1 VFSRKKNTH
10 KLLILLLFFTLTSCE
25 SFIRGKEDILPGQR
39 ESILL
44 SSELLK
50 ISDQQYSIDIPSP
63 KNDKNWVASFKNTS
77 NNLGNLSYSEDFII
91 NWSTDIGVGASK
103 DNFLTVAPILIDN
116 LIFVADSENK
126 LSAVNTSNGTI
137 VWSKG
142 LYPEQEEP
150 KVGFG
155 GGLFA
160 NSGMIFYTN
169 GFGELYALDPY
180 NGDILWKKDLKVPIR
195 SAPIANNS
203 AVYVLNIDNQI
214 QSFDIQSGDLIWDYN
229 WFSDSAGFIQ
239 SSSMALNK
247 NAIIVPYKSGEI
259 FVFNASNGRRIWAD
273 SINRKNI
280 KNSLSQ
286 IKDIVASPVIN
297 NEYIVTVGS
306 NGRIIVNNIENGFR
320 VWELA
325 ISSSLTPLL
334 IGDYMFLLGN
344 DNILFAITLD
354 KGEIVWM
361 KDLKQ
366 EYEFEKNDG
375 FISMLM
381 INNKIHFFSSNGSH
395 LVISPEDGEI
405 SNIESNKFSNISIP
419 PIVVNNNLYVI
430 SDKGEL
436 TSYR

>member
-1 VFSRKKNTH
+1 MFRIKRNIY
-10 KLLILLLFFTLTSCE
+10 KLSILFLFFTLTSCE
-25 SFIRGKEDILPGQR
+25 SLIRGKEDILPGQR

-44 SSELLK
+44 SPELPE
-50 ISDQQYSIDIPSP
+50 ISGQQHTINIPNP
-63 KNDKNWVASFKNTS
+63 KNSSNWFAPLKNTS
-77 NNLGNLSYSEDFII
+77 NNLGNLSYSGDFIE
-91 NWSTDIGVGASK
+91 NWSEDIGVGTSK
-103 DNFLTVAPILIDN
+103 DNVLTVAPILIDN
-116 LIFVADSENK
+116 IIFVVDSENK
-126 LSAVNTSNGTI
+126 ISALNASNGTI
-137 VWSKG
+137 IWSKG

-160 NSGMIFYTN
+160 NSGMIFYAN

-180 NGDILWKKDLKVPIR
+180 SGDIIWKKDLGIPIR

-214 QSFDIQSGDLIWDYN
+214 QSFDIQSGDLIWDYS

-247 NAIIVPYKSGEI
+247 NTIIVPYRSGEI
-259 FVFNASNGRRIWAD
+259 FVFNASNGRRVWAD
-273 SINRKNI
+273 SINRKNVQ
-280 KNSLSQ
+280 NSLSQ

-306 NGRIIVNNIENGFR
+306 NGRVIANNIESGFR
-320 VWELA
+320 IWELA
-325 ISSSLTPLL
+325 ISSSITPLL
-334 IGDYMFLLGN
+334 IGDYMYLLGN

-366 EYEFEKNDG
+366 EYEFKKNEG

-381 INNKIHFFSSNGSH
+381 INNNIYFFSSNGSYM
-395 LVISPEDGEI
+395 VVSPENGEI
-405 SNIESNKFSNISIP
+405 SNIETNKFSDMSVP

-430 SDKGEL
+430 SDNGEL

>member
-1 VFSRKKNTH
+1 VFFIKKNIY
-10 KLLILLLFFTLTSCE
+10 KLFILLLFFTLTSCE
-25 SFIRGKEDILPGQR
+25 SFIRGKEDILPGKR
-39 ESILL
+39 ESLLL
-44 SSELLK
+44 SSESLK
-50 ISDQQYSIDIPSP
+50 ISDKQYIINIPDP
-63 KNDKNWVASFKNTS
+63 KNNQNWVAPIKNTS
-77 NNLGNLSYSEDFII
+77 NNLGNLSYSENFIK
-91 NWSTDIGVGASK
+91 NWAIDIGVGTSK
-103 DNFLTVAPILIDN
+103 DNFLIVAPILIDN
-116 LIFVADSENK
+116 IIFVVDSENR
-126 LSAVNTSNGTI
+126 LSAINASDGTLI
-137 VWSKG
+137 WSKR
-142 LYPEQEEP
+142 LYPELEDP

-180 NGDILWKKDLKVPIR
+180 NGEILWKKNVYAPIR
-195 SAPIANNS
+195 SAPIASNS

-214 QSFDIQSGDLIWDYN
+214 QSFDIQSGDLIWEYN

-247 NAIIVPYKSGEI
+247 NTIIVPYRSGEI
-259 FVFNASNGRRIWAD
+259 FVFNALNGRRMWAD

-280 KNSLSQ
+280 KSSLSE
-286 IKDIVASPVIN
+286 IKDIIASPVIN
-297 NEYIVTVGS
+297 DKYIITVGA
-306 NGRIIVNNIENGFR
+306 NGRIIANNIENGFR
-320 VWELA
+320 IWELA
-325 ISSSLTPLL
+325 ISSSITPLL

-366 EYEFEKNDG
+366 EYEFKKDEG

-381 INNKIHFFSSNGSH
+381 INNRIHFFSSNGSH
-395 LVISPEDGEI
+395 LVVNPEDGKI
-405 SNIESNKFSNISIP
+405 SNIETNKFSDMSIP

-430 SDKGEL
+430 SDNGAL

>member
-1 VFSRKKNTH
+1 MFFIKKNIY
-10 KLLILLLFFTLTSCE
+10 KLFILLLFFTLTACE

-44 SSELLK
+44 TPELLK
-50 ISDQQYSIDIPSP
+50 ISDQQYTINIPNP
-63 KNDKNWVASFKNTS
+63 KNNSIWVASVKNTS
-77 NNLGNLSYSEDFII
+77 NNLGNISYSGDFIE
-91 NWSTDIGVGASK
+91 NWSTNIGVGISK
-103 DNFLTVAPILIDN
+103 DNFLIVAPILIDN
-116 LIFVADSENK
+116 IIFVVDSENK
-126 LSAVNTSNGTI
+126 LSALNASDGTI
-137 VWSKG
+137 IWSKG

-150 KVGFG
+150 KIGFG

-180 NGDILWKKDLKVPIR
+180 NGDILWKKDLGIPIR

-203 AVYVLNIDNQI
+203 AVYVLNIDNKI

-247 NAIIVPYKSGEI
+247 NTIIVPYRSGEI
-259 FVFNASNGRRIWAD
+259 FVFDASNGRRIWAD

-286 IKDIVASPVIN
+286 IKDIIASPVIN

-306 NGRIIVNNIENGFR
+306 HGRVIANNIENGFR
-320 VWELA
+320 IWELA
-325 ISSSLTPLL
+325 ISSYLTPLL
-334 IGDYMFLLGN
+334 IGDYVFLLGN
-344 DNILFAITLD
+344 DNTLFAITLD
-354 KGEIVWM
+354 KGDIIWM

-366 EYEFEKNDG
+366 VYEFKKNES
-375 FISMLM
+375 FVSMLM
-381 INNKIHFFSSNGSH
+381 INNKINLFSSSGGH
-395 LVISPEDGEI
+395 LVVNPEDGEI
-405 SNIESNKFSNISIP
+405 SNIETSKFGDITIP

-430 SDKGEL
+430 SDNGEL

>member
-1 VFSRKKNTH
+1 VFCIKKNIY
-10 KLLILLLFFTLTSCE
+10 KLSILLLFFTLTSCE
-25 SFIRGKEDILPGQR
+25 SFIREKEDILPGQR

-44 SSELLK
+44 SPELPE
-50 ISDQQYSIDIPSP
+50 ISGQQHTINIPNP
-63 KNDKNWVASFKNTS
+63 KNSLNWFAPLKNTS
-77 NNLGNLSYSEDFII
+77 NNLGNLSYSGDFIE
-91 NWSTDIGVGASK
+91 NWSEDIGVGASK
-103 DNFLTVAPILIDN
+103 DNILTVAPILIDN
-116 LIFVADSENK
+116 IIFVVDSENR
-126 LSAVNTSNGTI
+126 LSAINASNGTI
-137 VWSKG
+137 IWSKG

-150 KVGFG
+150 RVGFG

-160 NSGMIFYTN
+160 NSGMIFYAN

-180 NGDILWKKDLKVPIR
+180 SGDIIWEKDLGIPIR

-214 QSFDIQSGDLIWDYN
+214 QSFDIQTGDLIWDYN
-229 WFSDSAGFIQ
+229 WFSDRAGFIQ

-247 NAIIVPYKSGEI
+247 NKIIVPYRSGEI
-259 FVFNASNGRRIWAD
+259 FVFNASNGKRIWAD

-280 KNSLSQ
+280 QNSLSQ

-306 NGRIIVNNIENGFR
+306 NGRVIANNIESGFR
-320 VWELA
+320 IWELA
-325 ISSSLTPLL
+325 ISSSITPLL
-334 IGDYMFLLGN
+334 IGNYMYLLGN

-354 KGEIVWM
+354 KGEVVWM

-366 EYEFEKNDG
+366 EIEFKKNED

-381 INNKIHFFSSNGSH
+381 INNNIYFFSSNGSYM
-395 LVISPEDGEI
+395 VVSPQNGEI
-405 SNIESNKFSNISIP
+405 SNIETNKFSHISIP

-430 SDKGEL
+430 SDNGEL

>member
-1 VFSRKKNTH
+1 MFFIKKNIY
-10 KLLILLLFFTLTSCE
+10 KLFILLLFFTLTACE
-25 SFIRGKEDILPGQR
+25 SFIRGKEDIMPGQR

-44 SSELLK
+44 SSDLLK
-50 ISDQQYSIDIPSP
+50 ISDKQYIINIPNP
-63 KNDKNWVASFKNTS
+63 KDNSNWVASIKNTS
-77 NNLGNLSYSEDFII
+77 NNLGNLSYSEDFIE
-91 NWSTDIGVGASK
+91 NWSTDIGVGTSK

-116 LIFVADSENK
+116 IIFVVDSENRI
-126 LSAVNTSNGTI
+126 SALNASNGTI
-137 VWSKG
+137 IWSKG
-142 LYPEQEEP
+142 LYPELEEP

-180 NGDILWKKDLKVPIR
+180 NGNILWKKDLGIPIR

-203 AVYVLNIDNQI
+203 AVFVLNIDNQI
-214 QSFDIQSGDLIWDYN
+214 QSFDIQSGDLIWDYS

-247 NAIIVPYKSGEI
+247 NTIIVPYRSGEI

-280 KNSLSQ
+280 KSSLSQ
-286 IKDIVASPVIN
+286 IKDIVASPVIS

-306 NGRIIVNNIENGFR
+306 NGRVIANNIENGFR
-320 VWELA
+320 FWELA

-334 IGDYMFLLGN
+334 IGDYIFLLGN
-344 DNILFAITLD
+344 DNKLFAITLD

-361 KDLKQ
+361 KDLVQ
-366 EYEFEKNDG
+366 EYEFKKNES
-375 FISMLM
+375 FVSMLM
-381 INNKIHFFSSNGSH
+381 INNKIHFFSSHGSH
-395 LVISPEDGEI
+395 LMVSPENGEM
-405 SNIESNKFSNISIP
+405 SNIENNKFSDLSIP

-430 SDKGEL
+430 SDNGEL

>member
-1 VFSRKKNTH
+1 MFLINKNIY
-10 KLLILLLFFTLTSCE
+10 KLFILLFFFTLTACE
-25 SFIRGKEDILPGQR
+25 SFIRGKEEIMPGQR

-44 SSELLK
+44 SSDLLK
-50 ISDQQYSIDIPSP
+50 ISDQQYIINIPNP
-63 KNDKNWVASFKNTS
+63 KDNSNWVASIKNTS
-77 NNLGNLSYSEDFII
+77 NNLGNLSYSEDFIE
-91 NWSTDIGVGASK
+91 NWSTDIGVGTSK

-116 LIFVADSENK
+116 IIFVVDSENK
-126 LSAVNTSNGTI
+126 ISALNASNGTI
-137 VWSKG
+137 IWSRG
-142 LYPEQEEP
+142 LYPELEEP

-169 GFGELYALDPY
+169 GFGQLYALDPY
-180 NGDILWKKDLKVPIR
+180 NGNILWKKDLGIPIR

-203 AVYVLNIDNQI
+203 AVFVLNIDNQV
-214 QSFDIQSGDLIWDYN
+214 QSFDIQSGDLIWDYD

-239 SSSMALNK
+239 SSSMAINK
-247 NAIIVPYKSGEI
+247 NTIIVPYRSGEI
-259 FVFNASNGRRIWAD
+259 FVFNTSNGRRIWAD

-286 IKDIVASPVIN
+286 IKDIVASPVIS
-297 NEYIVTVGS
+297 NEYVVTVGS
-306 NGRIIVNNIENGFR
+306 NGRVIANNIENGFR
-320 VWELA
+320 IWELA

-334 IGDYMFLLGN
+334 IGDYIFLLGN
-344 DNILFAITLD
+344 DNKLFAITLN

-361 KDLKQ
+361 KDLGQ
-366 EYEFEKNDG
+366 EYEFKKNEA
-375 FISMLM
+375 FVSMLM

-395 LVISPEDGEI
+395 LVVSPENGKI
-405 SNIESNKFSNISIP
+405 SNIENNKFRDMSIP

-430 SDKGEL
+430 SDNGEL